1 MLAIGSAICAVGA
14 LFAPLAREAGEFVPD
29 ATAAGAP
36 PLDGKVFTVDTP
48 RYRARLAL
56 LDDGTRQGFLA
67 KRTGSGIDPFVASPR
82 PGSPAF
88 LTFLL
93 NLENLGP
100 GDLYFQPLLC
110 PISTPQGEMRNPLD
124 LPSIQTTY
132 EMLDHEMPPAYAG
145 IKKALFGDQV
155 VLRPGESASGLLV
168 YRTADLK
175 TRSLRLEIQATT
187 SSGEAM
193 GFKVPYRF
201 VRQEKPKGP

>member
-1 MLAIGSAICAVGA
+1 VLAIGSAICAVGA

-155 VLRPGESASGLLV
+155 VLRPTAPRIGGPGNLGNRSGGRGSGRRASVISAKGVSP
-168 YRTADLK
+168 RK
-175 TRSLRLEIQATT
+175 SLPWTI
-187 SSGEAM
+187 SS
-193 GFKVPYRF
+193 P
-201 VRQEKPKGP
+201 